1 MRRALATF
9 VVLAAC
15 GGGAQLQT
23 VELVN
28 HTSRQIEAVYVYPAG
43 SSRGASRG
51 ALAPNAITHVQIQ
64 AGNVEVYAVSA
75 KMQVD
80 EHTRDVPEASQQLEL
95 RGPAKVVFYD
105 GDDKPA
111 DINNPGVYGIAF
123 SIPKPKPPPP
133 DEPTAP

>member
-1 MRRALATF
+1 MRWLF
-9 VVLAAC
+9 VVALAAC
-15 GGGAQLQT
+15 GGAAQLQT

-28 HTSRQIEAVYVYPAG
+28 HTSRQIEAVYVHTAG
-43 SSRGASRG
+43 TPRGASRG
-51 ALAPNAITHVQIQ
+51 ALAPNGVTHVQIQ

-75 KMQVD
+75 KIQVD

-111 DINNPGVYGIAF
+111 DLDTPGVYGIAF
-123 SIPKPKPPPP
+123 SIPKPKPAPLT
-133 DEPTAP
+133 EP